1 MHDNRVYA
9 IGIEGAKEH
18 TRGVRQTYPRRRCSR
33 AARWLVVGVALV
45 STPLGAQQGQDEADR
60 LACFRIRPLP
70 ACRGYWLVEVQGVV
84 PIASTKQ
91 TDVFRGSVDV
101 FDDNNLEFNLGYM
114 LNVSRSLSGGGA
126 IVLGSGS
133 GGIPDGARAR
143 LRWWTREKLSLELEG
158 GILRTNLGSWVGSPL
173 VGPSIGVRANLY
185 DIGALL
191 VRYDRVEVPADEPW
205 AGGAASGLS
214 LGASASSGG
223 ALVVSTLI
231 GLGLVLMMFALSGG
245 T

>member
-1 MHDNRVYA
+1 
-9 IGIEGAKEH
+9 
-18 TRGVRQTYPRRRCSR
+18 
-33 AARWLVVGVALV
+33 VVGVALV

-133 GGIPDGARAR
+133 GG
-143 LRWWTREKLSLELEG
+143 
-158 GILRTNLGSWVGSPL
+158 
-173 VGPSIGVRANLY
+173 
-185 DIGALL
+185 
-191 VRYDRVEVPADEPW
+191 DEPW